1 MGLSIE
7 IPIIADAIPP
17 SVETGRSLAAH
28 AVAGEQGQ
36 AECTRVFDV
45 ERNGIVL
52 AVPDILLITGERSVL
67 TRDQVFVYPRRL
79 PGSGIA
85 NKSYDMIYFV

>member
-1 MGLSIE
+1 MRFLR
-7 IPIIADAIPP
+7 AWKRA
-17 SVETGRSLAAH
+17 GRWQL
-28 AVAGEQGQ
+28 
-36 AECTRVFDV
+36 TRSPGNRTKPNVCVFRV